1 MDKNQSAKEE
11 PRLGSKELGSITG
24 PKGSVDARVPVIL
37 IESTSLF
44 REGLMRI
51 LQKTRF
57 EVVEDAASV
66 AALPP
71 THVHAPKLVLI
82 GTGVDAAATERE
94 IEACRRRFPSAR
106 RIVVNDRF
114 DRHTVVLMPES
125 GVSAYLGKAVT
136 TEVLLMSLELVTL
149 DAMVFSAPRPCC
161 HATSPERNDLK
172 SAMISKDVSGDRML
186 LANTDQ
192 LGECDAAHQL
202 STREI
207 GILHCLV
214 QGEPNKLIARKF
226 QITEATVKV
235 HIKAILRKIRA
246 VNRTQAAI
254 WAMSHLPQEQTL
266 LAPERLDA

>member
-1 MDKNQSAKEE
+1 MHKNQSAREE
-11 PRLGSKELGSITG
+11 RRLGSKELLRATG
-24 PKGSVDARVPVIL
+24 LRVPVIL

-57 EVVEDAASV
+57 EVIEAVDSV
-66 AALPP
+66 AALSP
-71 THVHAPKLVLI
+71 THVHAPELVLI
-82 GTGVDAAATERE
+82 GTGADAAATARE
-94 IEACRRRFPSAR
+94 IDACRRRFPSAR

-114 DRHTVVLMPES
+114 DRHSVVLMLES

-149 DAMVFSAPRPCC
+149 GAMVFSAPRPCC
-161 HATSPERNDLK
+161 HATSPEHNDLK
-172 SAMISKDVSGDRML
+172 GHPTL
-186 LANTDQ
+186 LVNTDQ
-192 LGECDAAHQL
+192 LAECDVAHRL

-207 GILHCLV
+207 DILHCLV

-246 VNRTQAAI
+246 ANRTQAAI
-254 WAMSHLPQEQTL
+254 WAMSHLSQEQTL
-266 LAPERLDA
+266 LAPEPLEDRVSNLRAITTIA